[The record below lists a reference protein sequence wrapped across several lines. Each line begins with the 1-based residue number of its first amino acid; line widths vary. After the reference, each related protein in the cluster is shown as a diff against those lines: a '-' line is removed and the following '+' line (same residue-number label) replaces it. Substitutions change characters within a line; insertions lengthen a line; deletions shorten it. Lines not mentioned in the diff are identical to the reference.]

1 MLSYIGDR
9 AFGASGANDGNLP
22 IIFNASTCSKLLS
35 LSSYLFCRVGAFVCC
50 SEVPPQIN
58 SKTFVFL
65 YYDSGRCERKLQPG
79 MKLYVP
85 ANSLETYRNADYWKE
100 IGTILPI
107 EEYKEE

>member
-1 MLSYIGDR
+1 
-9 AFGASGANDGNLP
+9 
-22 IIFNASTCSKLLS
+22 
-35 LSSYLFCRVGAFVCC
+35 
-50 SEVPPQIN
+50 
-58 SKTFVFL
+58 
-65 YYDSGRCERKLQPG
+65 